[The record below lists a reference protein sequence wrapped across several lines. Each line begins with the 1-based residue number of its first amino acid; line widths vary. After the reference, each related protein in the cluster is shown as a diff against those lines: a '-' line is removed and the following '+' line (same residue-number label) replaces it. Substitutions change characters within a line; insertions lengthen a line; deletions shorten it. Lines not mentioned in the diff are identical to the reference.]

1 MRFTGWIGPD
11 MRQLAYQERVLDT
24 LDHYLTVLKDKKA
37 ASDAV
42 AAVAAANP
50 QLPIPVPDFTEAA
63 WQQLADEPRLPKSRA
78 GIPFSPRKDGCGR
91 PVPNVTFKVPT
102 GGGKTYLA
110 AQGVSR
116 VLGRYLGSNTGF
128 VLWIVPNEAI
138 YTQTLRR
145 LKDRQDPYR
154 QVLDRAAAGRVRIM
168 VKDDR
173 LDRRD
178 IDANLCVMVLMLQS
192 ANRET
197 QDSLKM
203 FKDRGDVHGFFP
215 VGQQDE
221 HARIRADIPNLA
233 IYDLADSPVQWP
245 RIKDSLGNALRLIRP
260 VVVMDEGQRAVS
272 DLAYKT
278 LYDFNPIFVLELTA
292 TPKDVE
298 ARGGANPRP
307 ARYANLL
314 VEVTGKELDD
324 EGMIKMPLNLDP
336 RQGDDWKATLDV
348 SVAKLNELQDVAEA
362 HTANGGIYIRPI
374 MLVQVERTG
383 DDQRG
388 AGHIHAQDVRE
399 RLLQVGFD
407 PEEVAIKTAQQNDLT
422 NPENQNL
429 LAPTNRVRVIIT
441 KQALQEGWDCPFAY
455 VLCALAASTNL
466 SAMTQLVG
474 RTLRQPHATK
484 TGVPVLDEAHI
495 ITHHARTAD
504 VVAAIKSGLESDGL
518 ADLVVTVKS
527 NEGAGGAGAGAG
539 TRPIARRDAFRT
551 TEIYLP
557 KVMWVDGASARDLDY
572 DADLLAAIDWLDF
585 DPAAIAAGIPDE
597 PQAIVTQLQRIR
609 LSGTDGDRI
618 VNELGDVVAEARVFD
633 PVYATRSIGDFIL
646 NPFVARQVVGSLL
659 DALRGR
665 GFTDDKIGQH
675 AGLILDELR
684 KGLDTERTRRAEAL
698 FRARVADGTIQFR
711 LRVDG
716 RNWQMPKEVETTL
729 PVTADPLLNAMHAPL
744 ERSLFTPTYRDDFNN
759 DERDVA
765 IHLDGAAT
773 VQWWHRNVARQQY
786 GLQGWKRSRIYPDF
800 IFAASAATGKRRIVV
815 LETKGDQLAGNLDTA
830 YKEAVLSA
838 LSGNFDWN
846 QTAPVGEMLLVKEDG
861 LTVQCSLVL
870 MSDVPTQLPPLLQ
883 VP

>member
-1 MRFTGWIGPD
+1 

-24 LDHYLTVLKDKKA
+24 LDYYLTTLKDKKA

-50 QLPIPVPDFTEAA
+50 QLPIPVPDFSADAWTQLFTEG
-63 WQQLADEPRLPKSRA
+63 RLPKSRA
-78 GIPFSPRKDGCGR
+78 GVPFSPRKDGCGR

-116 VLGRYLGSNTGF
+116 VLGRYLGTNTGF

-154 QVLDRAAAGRVRIM
+154 QVLDRAAAGKVKIM
-168 VKDDR
+168 EKGDR

-178 IDANLCVMVLMLQS
+178 IDANLCVMVLML
-192 ANRET
+192 AAARRESKD
-197 QDSLKM
+197 QLRL
-203 FKDRGDVHGFFP
+203 FRDRGDVHGFTP
-215 VGQQDE
+215 SGQEDK
-221 HARIRADIPNLA
+221 HAELLKAIPNLD
-233 IYDLADSPVQWP
+233 IYDLAESAYQRVMV
-245 RIKDSLGNALRLIRP
+245 KDSLGNALKIIRP
-260 VVVMDEGQRAVS
+260 VVVMDEGQHAVTE
-272 DLAYKT
+272 LAYKT

-298 ARGGANPRP
+298 ARGGANPRE
-307 ARYANLL
+307 ARFANLL

-348 SVAKLNELQDVAEA
+348 AVAKLNELQAAAEA
-362 HTANGGIYIRPI
+362 HAANGGHYIRPI

-383 DDQRG
+383 DDQLG
-388 AGHIHAQDVRE
+388 AGHIHSKDVQA
-399 RLLQVGFD
+399 RLLQIGFD
-407 PEEVAIKTAQQNDLT
+407 PDQVAIKTAQQNDLT
-422 NPENQNL
+422 NPENQDL
-429 LAPTNRVRVIIT
+429 LSPTNRVRVIIT

-455 VLCALAASTNL
+455 VLCALAASANL

-474 RTLRQPHATK
+474 RTLRQPNATK
-484 TGVPVLDEAHI
+484 TGVPALDEAHI

-527 NEGAGGAGAGAG
+527 GDGGGTGSGGGA
-539 TRPIARRDAFRT
+539 RPIGRREAFRT

-557 KVMWVDGASARDLDY
+557 KVMWVEGGSARDLDY
-572 DADLLAAIDWLDF
+572 DADLLAAIDWTDF
-585 DPAAIAAGIPDE
+585 DPAAIAARIPDD

-609 LSGTDGDRI
+609 LSGTGEDRI

-646 NPFVARQVVGSLL
+646 NPFVARDVVGKLL
-659 DALRGR
+659 DVLRGR
-665 GFTDDKIGQH
+665 GFPDEKIGQH

-684 KGLDTERTRRAEAL
+684 KGLDAERTRRAEAL

-729 PVTADPLLNAMHAPL
+729 PATAVPLLNAMHAPL

-765 IHLDGAAT
+765 VHLDGAAT
-773 VQWWHRNVARQQY
+773 VQWWHRNVARHQY

-800 IFAASAATGKRRIVV
+800 IFAASGDAGRRRIVV
-815 LETKGDQLAGNLDTA
+815 LETKGDQLAGNLDTN
-830 YKEAVLSA
+830 YKQAVLAA
-838 LSGNFDWN
+838 LTDSFDWDR
-846 QTAPVGEMLLVKEDG
+846 TAPIGELQLVLEDG
-861 LTVQCSLVL
+861 LSVQCNLAL
-870 MSDVPTQLPPLLQ
+870 MSDIPTCLPKIIQ
-883 VP
+883 NE

>member
-1 MRFTGWIGPD
+1 

-24 LDHYLTVLKDKKA
+24 LDHYLTTLKDKEASARQVIA
-37 ASDAV
+37 ALDALGD
-42 AAVAAANP
+42 AAKDMPRPN
-50 QLPIPVPDFTEAA
+50 FTELA
-63 WQQLADEPRLPKSRA
+63 WTQLSAEGRLPKSRA
-78 GIPFSPRKDGCGR
+78 GVPFSPRKDGCGR

-116 VLGRYLGSNTGF
+116 VLGRYLSSNTGF

-154 QVLDRAAAGRVRIM
+154 QVLDRAAAGRVKIM
-168 VKDDR
+168 EKGDR

-215 VGQQDE
+215 IGQQDE

-245 RIKDSLGNALRLIRP
+245 MIKDSLGNALRLIRP

-298 ARGGANPRP
+298 ARGGANPRE
-307 ARYANLL
+307 ARFANLL

-348 SVAKLNELQDVAEA
+348 AVAKLNELQAAAEA
-362 HTANGGIYIRPI
+362 HAANGGHYIRPI

-383 DDQRG
+383 DDQLG
-388 AGHIHAQDVRE
+388 AGHIHSKDVQE
-399 RLLQVGFD
+399 RLLQIGFD
-407 PEEVAIKTAQQNDLT
+407 PDQVAIKTAQQNDLT
-422 NPENQNL
+422 NPENQDL
-429 LAPTNRVRVIIT
+429 LSPTNRVRVIIT

-455 VLCALAASTNL
+455 VLCALAASANL

-474 RTLRQPHATK
+474 RTLRQPNATK
-484 TGVPVLDEAHI
+484 TGVPALDEAHI

-527 NEGAGGAGAGAG
+527 GDGGGAGSGGGARAIG
-539 TRPIARRDAFRT
+539 RRDAFRT

-557 KVMWVDGASARDLDY
+557 KVMWADGTSARDLDY
-572 DADLLAAIDWLDF
+572 DADLLAAIDWTDF
-585 DPAAIAAGIPDE
+585 DPAAIAVRIPDD

-609 LSGTDGDRI
+609 LSGTGEDRI

-646 NPFVARQVVGSLL
+646 NPFVARHVVGKLL

-665 GFTDDKIGQH
+665 GFSDEKIGQH

-684 KGLDTERTRRAEAL
+684 KGLDAERTRRAEAL

-729 PVTADPLLNAMHAPL
+729 PATAVPLLNAMHAPL

-765 IHLDGAAT
+765 VHLDGAAT
-773 VQWWHRNVARQQY
+773 VQWWHRNVARHQY

-800 IFAASAATGKRRIVV
+800 IFAASADTGNRRIVV

-830 YKEAVLSA
+830 YKEAVLSV
-838 LSGNFDWN
+838 LTDNFDWN
-846 QTAPVGEMLLVKEDG
+846 QTAPVGEMQLVMEDG
-861 LTVQCSLVL
+861 LSVHCSLVL
-870 MSDVPTQLPPLLQ
+870 MSDIPTQLPGLLV